1 MFPGLKRIKS
11 AAGAPFFM
19 SLSGES
25 ILKSELK
32 LLKEMSPS
40 GLIYFRRNVESCES
54 LQSLIEA
61 THEVESILFHAVD
74 EEGGRVRRLPDGPWS
89 LPSMKELAESGIDET
104 ARQTDILGQKLHE
117 IGINMNMAPNVDL
130 RSGEDKSIV
139 GDRSFGK
146 DPDIVAEFS
155 DIYIQMMK
163 NNRVAPVIKH
173 FPGHGTTTIDSHK
186 SLPVIDKP
194 FDDLSRED
202 MAPYRALA
210 NKAGFVMIAH
220 LLHHSIDDLPATLSA
235 KWNEI
240 LRKDIGFKGIS
251 MTDDMEM
258 LALEKYSPD
267 QKMEMFFKSGC
278 DMLLVCSGKEDI
290 LMNFFE
296 ASVKIIEKDQELM
309 KRNEF
314 LKKRLEDSL
323 KAVSK

>member
-1 MFPGLKRIKS
+1 MFPGLKRVKE

-32 LLKEMSPS
+32 MLKEMSPS
-40 GLIYFRRNVESCES
+40 GIIYFRRNVESCES
-54 LQSLIEA
+54 LQSLINA
-61 THEVESILFHAVD
+61 AHEVESILFHAID
-74 EEGGRVRRLPDGPWS
+74 EEGGRVRRLPEGPWS
-89 LPSMKELAESGIDET
+89 LPSMKELAEAGVKKT
-104 ARQTDILGQKLHE
+104 AQMTDILGQKLRE

-146 DPDIVAEFS
+146 NPEIVAEFS
-155 DIYIQMMK
+155 DIYIRMMK
-163 NNRVAPVIKH
+163 KNGVAPVIKH

-186 SLPVIDKP
+186 SLPVNDKP
-194 FDDLSRED
+194 FNDLNRED

-278 DMLLVCSGKEDI
+278 DMLLVCSGKEDV
-290 LMNFFE
+290 LMSFFE
-296 ASVKIIEKDQELM
+296 ASVKIIEKDQELTKKM
-309 KRNEF
+309 EF
-314 LKKRLEDSL
+314 LKTRLEDSL

>member
-89 LPSMKELAESGIDET
+89 LPSMKELAESGINET

-130 RSGEDKSIV
+130 RSGEDNSIV

>member
-32 LLKEMSPS
+32 MLKEMAPS
-40 GLIYFRRNVESCES
+40 GLIYFKRNVESCES
-54 LQSLIEA
+54 LQSLIDA
-61 THEVESILFHAVD
+61 THEVESILFHAID

-89 LPSMKELAESGIDET
+89 LPSMKELVEAGINET
-104 ARQTDILGQKLHE
+104 ARQTDILGQKLRE

-139 GDRSFGK
+139 GDRSFGE
-146 DPDIVAEFS
+146 DPETVAQFAE
-155 DIYIQMMK
+155 IYINMMK
-163 NNRVAPVIKH
+163 KNGVAPVIKH

-194 FDDLSRED
+194 FNDLDRED
-202 MAPYRALA
+202 MAPYRKLA
-210 NKAGFVMIAH
+210 QVAGYVMVAH

-240 LRKDIGFKGIS
+240 LRKNIGFSGIS

-258 LALEKYSPD
+258 LALEKFSPA
-267 QKMEMFFKSGC
+267 QKMEMFFNSGC
-278 DMLLVCSGKEDI
+278 DMLLVCSGKEDV
-290 LMNFFE
+290 LMSFFE
-296 ASVKIIEKDQELM
+296 ASVDFIENNQSLM
-309 KRNEF
+309 KKMEF
-314 LKKRLEDSL
+314 LKTRLEDSL
-323 KAVSK
+323 KGISH

>member
-1 MFPGLKRIKS
+1 MFPGLKRIKE

-19 SLSGES
+19 SLSGAS

-54 LQSLIEA
+54 LKSLIKA
-61 THEVESILFHAVD
+61 SSGLESILFHAID

-89 LPSMKELAESGIDET
+89 LPSMKELVEAGVKET
-104 ARQTDILGQKLHE
+104 AQMTDILGQKLRE

-130 RSGEDKSIV
+130 RSGEDSSIV
-139 GDRSFGK
+139 GDRSFGQ
-146 DPDIVAEFS
+146 DPETVTKFAE
-155 DIYIQMMK
+155 IYINMMK
-163 NNRVAPVIKH
+163 RNGVAPVIKH

-194 FDDLSRED
+194 FNDLNRED

-210 NKAGFVMIAH
+210 DKAGFMMIAH
-220 LLHHSIDDLPATLSA
+220 LLHHSIDDLPATLST

-240 LRKDIGFKGIS
+240 LRKDIGFSGIS

-258 LALEKYSPD
+258 LALEKYSHA
-267 QKMEMFFKSGC
+267 QKMEMFFKSGY
-278 DMLLVCSGKEDI
+278 DMLLVCSGKEDV
-290 LMNFFE
+290 LAGFFE
-296 ASVKIIEKDQELM
+296 ASVEFIEKYQDVMRRMES
-309 KRNEF
+309 
-314 LKKRLEDSL
+314 LKIRLEDSL
-323 KAVSK
+323 KRISK